1 MIFGIRATKHKE
13 RFTKKLQT
21 EKKTKNKTI
30 ELDPV
35 GPSSWEP
42 SRNESEKR
50 EGGRVDLDQ

>member
-1 MIFGIRATKHKE
+1 MICNQTQRKTYEETANRETK
-13 RFTKKLQT
+13 Q
-21 EKKTKNKTI
+21 NKTI

-42 SRNESEKR
+42 SRSETDKR